1 MYEEN
6 SCPLPQGDAAAIFAE
21 TLVEVERRTPTS
33 LRCAVVPDSAWQQA
47 NMAAQPYFASL
58 CRRLLLPGS
67 GIVGFE
73 NLASLVRLAQ
83 QGAACLLCLNHR
95 STLDVPTLYAL
106 IEDQGDLAV
115 FHRIVWISG
124 RKLDEDCGATPL
136 LARCFHR
143 IAVTPKTALREI
155 HDATQRSESHCMNR
169 RAYRAMH
176 ALRNAGWV
184 LALFPAGTRLR
195 PADAS
200 TGQAIE
206 ETDSY
211 LRRSDYLVL
220 CHIDGCTLPVS
231 RDRDLSH
238 EAPRLDRMTYTFSP
252 LMEAARWRAS
262 AAQRYPALDQR
273 SASRQAIMDDIAAL
287 HAQSRCRSSDKR
299 A

>member
-6 SCPLPQGDAAAIFAE
+6 SCPLPSGDAAAIFAE
-21 TLVEVERRTPTS
+21 TLAEIERRTPTS
-33 LRCAVVPDSAWQQA
+33 LRCAVVPDSGWQQA
-47 NMAAQPYFASL
+47 NTAAQPYFAGL

-115 FHRIVWISG
+115 FHRIIWISG

-143 IAVTPKTALREI
+143 ITVTPKATLREI
-155 HDATQRSESHCMNR
+155 HDATQRSQSQRMNR
-169 RAYRAMH
+169 HAYRAMH
-176 ALRNAGWV
+176 GVRNTGWV
-184 LALFPAGTRLR
+184 LAFFPAGTRLR

-220 CHIDGCTLPVS
+220 GHIDGCTLPVS

-238 EAPRLDRMTYTFSP
+238 EIPRLDRMIYTFSP
-252 LMEAARWRAS
+252 VMEAGRWRS
-262 AAQRYPALDQR
+262 IAAARYPALDQR
-273 SASRQAIMDDIAAL
+273 RASMRAIMEDIAAL
-287 HAQSRCRSSDKR
+287 HA
-299 A
+299 